1 MDGITVSA
9 RSLHWQAAMQ
19 AVTAANRCAEEIG
32 VAVNAAVVDR
42 GGNLLAFQRHNSAP
56 LHSISIAIDKAYT
69 AVSFGFP
76 TSQWMTAIGDQPALR
91 EGLVQRERLV
101 IFGGGLPIRAAGE
114 LVGAI
119 GVSGAAETQDE
130 ACARAG
136 LEAIGLAGE
145 SIETPA
151 ASSGES

>member
-1 MDGITVSA
+1 MQELTVNA
-9 RSLHWQAAMQ
+9 KSLHWQYAMQ
-19 AVTAANRCAEEIG
+19 AVTAANRHAEEIG

-76 TSQWMTAIGDQPALR
+76 TSEWISVIGDRPALR
-91 EGLVQRERLV
+91 EGLVQRDRLV
-101 IFGGGLPIRAAGE
+101 IFGGGLPIRINEE

-119 GVSGAAETQDE
+119 GVSGASETEDE

-136 LEAIGLAGE
+136 IEAIGLAGE
-145 SIETPA
+145 SIETPDA
-151 ASSGES
+151 IRGES

>member
-1 MDGITVSA
+1 MAKMTVSA
-9 RSLHWQAAMQ
+9 NSLHWHTAMQ
-19 AVTAANRCAEEIG
+19 AVTAASRRAEDIG
-32 VAVNAAVVDR
+32 VSVNTAVVDR
-42 GGNLLAFQRHNSAP
+42 GGNLLAFQRQNLAP

-76 TSQWMTAIGDQPALR
+76 TSQWLALIGDQPALR

-101 IFGGGLPIRAAGE
+101 IFGGGLPIRVAGE

-119 GVSGAAETQDE
+119 GVSGASETQDE
-130 ACARAG
+130 ACAWAG

-145 SIETPA
+145 SIETPDA
-151 ASSGES
+151 NSGES